1 MPNNYKY
8 RAFISYSHSD
18 EKWAAWLH
26 KALETYR
33 VPRHIVG
40 EPGASEKAETADDEY
55 FPSALTYEMG
65 ADGELTDHRSEPIAA
80 DARFELSQVC
90 RLELEDI
97 RRNCGIGSYDPVP
110 DSVHK
115 IVDLR
120 KQRAA
125 VLATIA
131 LLRSQERIGAF
142 RFSTEEWFLKVTPS
156 GGIPLP

>member
-1 MPNNYKY
+1 
-8 RAFISYSHSD
+8 
-18 EKWAAWLH
+18 
-26 KALETYR
+26 
-33 VPRHIVG
+33 
-40 EPGASEKAETADDEY
+40 
-55 FPSALTYEMG
+55 MG